1 MGRKAKFTEGVVVK
15 KGPGRKS
22 KKQKDPTFSK
32 ALIGKG
38 ISDFIL

>member
-22 KKQKDPTFSK
+22 KKQKDPIFK
-32 ALIGKG
+32 KELLAGK
-38 ISDFIL
+38 